1 MKCFFV
7 IFKIR
12 TYLTLRPANF
22 ITTGSPVF
30 RISYAND
37 YMIIFV
43 WARWERTFNLID
55 ITRILQQVQQ
65 QQQQQEINLTATVQK
80 DIIVHIIESSFS
92 SYLALQS
99 RYKGGVLLK
108 PFNPYKCHRTITII
122 L

>member
-1 MKCFFV
+1 MCFIFIFEHIIKTIKNMKCFFV

-43 WARWERTFNLID
+43 WAR
-55 ITRILQQVQQ
+55 
-65 QQQQQEINLTATVQK
+65 
-80 DIIVHIIESSFS
+80 
-92 SYLALQS
+92 
-99 RYKGGVLLK
+99 
-108 PFNPYKCHRTITII
+108 
-122 L
+122 